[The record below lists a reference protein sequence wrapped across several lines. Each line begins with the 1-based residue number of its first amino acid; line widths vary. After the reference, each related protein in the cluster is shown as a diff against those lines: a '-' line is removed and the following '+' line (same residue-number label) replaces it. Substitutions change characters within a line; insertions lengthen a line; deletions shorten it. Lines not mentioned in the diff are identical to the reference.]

1 VSPSRTSVRV
11 RRESRT
17 PLHRALADR
26 GLHPAS
32 WLPEASEGRVVEAT
46 IQPAR
51 LIEDAR
57 LAQHDVGAAEAW
69 PGAVAFL
76 DGIQRY
82 RIVGYLG
89 SAPLVEARLAA
100 AVRVRRD
107 RRMRTA
113 LSDQERVVL
122 GRPEV
127 LSAVEDLLE
136 GARPVTLPDDEPG
149 HPVADLDAA
158 RRAIDRERGTLE
170 RRVGD
175 AYRRQ
180 TEGWLVVD
188 GSLAGSPRWAADPQ
202 MIGVAKSHATLP
214 FAGRDQVAYL
224 ETPYRHRSSVF
235 APESHAIAP
244 VYSWALRLWPWE
256 GRDLFHGL
264 VRIETAPTREALE
277 AADQIG
283 RWLLAERAPI
293 GTPDPRWDRLLYGI
307 HDVEV
312 YLKSRMA

>member
-1 VSPSRTSVRV
+1 MPPNRTAVRV
-11 RRESRT
+11 RRGQSTLLR
-17 PLHRALADR
+17 RALAER
-26 GLHPAS
+26 GLSPAT
-32 WLPEASEGRVVEAT
+32 WLPEASEGRAVEAT

-51 LIEDAR
+51 LIEDPELR
-57 LAQHDVGAAEAW
+57 THVVGSAQAW
-69 PGAVAFL
+69 PGLVAFL

-82 RIVGYLG
+82 HIVGYLG

-107 RRMRTA
+107 RRLTTA
-113 LSDQERVVL
+113 GLEQERLML
-122 GRPEV
+122 GRPAV
-127 LSAVEDLLE
+127 LRAVEDLLE
-136 GARPVTLPDDEPG
+136 GARPVALPDDEPG
-149 HPVADLDAA
+149 HPVVDLEAA
-158 RRAIDRERGTLE
+158 RRAIDRERGALE
-170 RRVGD
+170 LRVGD

-180 TEGWLVVD
+180 DEGWLVVD
-188 GSLAGSPRWAADPQ
+188 GSLAESPQWAAAAR
-202 MIGVAKSHATLP
+202 MIGVSKSHATLP
-214 FAGRDQVAYL
+214 FAGRDQVVYL
-224 ETPYRHRSSVF
+224 EMPCGHRSSVF

-264 VRIETAPTREALE
+264 IRVETAPTQEAMD

-312 YLKSRMA
+312 YLKTQMV